1 MIKLRNILFLCLFF
15 WSAALWAQPQK
26 HFSLKSPD
34 GKISLNINT
43 AEQIKWDLALN
54 DQTEIITPSA
64 VSLTL
69 SNGEVLGK
77 NPVVQSARTNAVNQY
92 FNTPIYKK
100 SRVHDQYNQLTLT
113 FKGDYGLIFRAYD
126 DGAAY
131 RFFTRKKGMIKILNE
146 EASFNFKADDKAYFP
161 FVNDYRN
168 KDKYTTSFEAL
179 YKNLNLSAVT
189 KDSLAFLPIL
199 VDVGNGKK
207 AAILEADLENYPGM
221 YLTGNGQN
229 NPGLQAA
236 FAHYPTQEQT
246 GGYANM
252 NYVVK
257 KRADFIAET
266 DGSRSYPW
274 RAVIV
279 STEDKQLANSDMVQ
293 KLASPSRIA
302 D

>member
-1 MIKLRNILFLCLFF
+1 MISLKNILFLYLFF
-15 WSAALWAQPQK
+15 SGAALWAQPQK

-43 AEQIKWDLALN
+43 NQQIKWDLHLN

-64 VSLTL
+64 VALTL

-77 NPVVQSARTNAVNQY
+77 NPVVKSAKTNSVDQY

-131 RFFTRKKGMIKILNE
+131 RFFTRKKGMIKVSNE
-146 EASFNFKADDKAYFP
+146 EASFNFKNDDKAFIP
-161 FVNDYRN
+161 FANDYRN
-168 KDKYTTSFEAL
+168 KDKYNTSFEAL
-179 YKNLNLSAVT
+179 YKNTNLSTLT
-189 KDSLAFLPIL
+189 KDSLILLPLL
-199 VDVGNGKK
+199 VDVGNGTK

-229 NPGLQAA
+229 TPGLQSA
-236 FAHYPTQEQT
+236 FAPYPTSEQSL
-246 GGYANM
+246 GL
-252 NYVVK
+252 NYVVN
-257 KRADFIAET
+257 KRAD
-266 DGSRSYPW
+266 
-274 RAVIV
+274 
-279 STEDKQLANSDMVQ
+279 
-293 KLASPSRIA
+293 
-302 D
+302 